1 MEAMILHRTLARRP
15 RELATWQL
23 GALGLLALSLAWN
36 MGQTALFAVQNAALR
51 ETEARLAQTELAR
64 DYAIEQLGAAALQ
77 AERDRQARA
86 EQAAAYEAIGAYQY
100 IGECTVTAYCPC
112 VECCG
117 SWADGLTATGLPAA
131 PGIVAVDPEVIPLG
145 STVIID
151 GQKYLAAD
159 TGVTGLAVDI
169 CCLDHQEADAFGVQT
184 AAVWIETEGGSHG

>member
-1 MEAMILHRTLARRP
+1 MNALTLHSSRARLT
-15 RELATWQL
+15 RELAAWQL
-23 GALGLLALSLAWN
+23 GALGILALSLVWN

-51 ETEARLAQTELAR
+51 ETEARLEQTEHAR

-86 EQAAAYEAIGAYQY
+86 EQAAAYEAIGAYTY
-100 IGECTVTAYCPC
+100 IGKCTITAYCPC

-117 SWADGLTATGLPAA
+117 SWADGLTATGIPAV

-145 STVIID
+145 STVVID

-159 TGVTGLAVDI
+159 TGVMGQAVDI
-169 CCLDHQEADAFGVQT
+169 CAAGHQEAEAFGSQ
-184 AAVWIETEGGSHG
+184 AADVWVVVG